1 MMLWAG
7 PASQLFAVNPHNFDF
22 FFFLFFPL
30 AFIAFYILNSLKN
43 RNFKITKNDL
53 KVYLPIYS
61 IFFVSFLTVFLI
73 AVIKNYN

>member
-1 MMLWAG
+1 MINYIK
-7 PASQLFAVNPHNFDF
+7 SE
-22 FFFLFFPL
+22 
-30 AFIAFYILNSLKN
+30 FYRTLKN